1 MENPKKEKD
10 LLLLY
15 KLYLQ
20 AAHYAKEYGD
30 KYGDLIIMRKL
41 EEEIPEG
48 ARIKKEEDDNKP
60 KRR

>member
-1 MENPKKEKD
+1 MEGPKREKD

-20 AAHYAKEYGD
+20 AIHYAKEYGD
-30 KYGDLIIMRKL
+30 KYGDLVAMRRL

-48 ARIKKEEDDNKP
+48 ARIRREEDSKS
-60 KRR
+60 KSR